1 MNIYENEALEQKL
14 QEITD
19 QMGEFILDVIL
30 MSLKKVN
37 SENLIFQE
45 FNDVRLQVK
54 KEDIHV
60 TKGV

>member
-37 SENLIFQE
+37 SESLIFQE